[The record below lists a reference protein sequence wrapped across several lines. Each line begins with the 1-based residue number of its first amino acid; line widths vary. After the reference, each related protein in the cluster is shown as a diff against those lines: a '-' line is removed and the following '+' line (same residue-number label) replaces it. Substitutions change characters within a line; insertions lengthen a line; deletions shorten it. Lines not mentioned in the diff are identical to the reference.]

1 MKNQSPL
8 FKSVRALTLAAMLAA
23 MSVVIGIF
31 CKTLLNFGNG
41 LMRIT
46 FENLPIILSGIL
58 FGPIAGGAV
67 GAASDL
73 MSYLMSPQ
81 TYPPNLV
88 VTLGAAVIG
97 IVSGVVSRF
106 IIKKRGYL
114 QTIVC
119 VSAAHVIGS
128 MIIKSVGLFQFY
140 GWGVL
145 VRIPVYIV
153 IASIEALI
161 LCLLFKNSTFASLI
175 DGIMGDKKNDD
186 VQ

>member
-1 MKNQSPL
+1 MKNSSPI
-8 FKSVRALTLAAMLAA
+8 FKSVRALTLAAMLVA

-81 TYPPNLV
+81 TYPPNLI

-97 IVSGVVSRF
+97 IVSGLISQF
-106 IIKKRGYL
+106 AIKKRGCL
-114 QTIVC
+114 QTTVC
-119 VSAAHVIGS
+119 VSASHFIGS
-128 MIIKSVGLFQFY
+128 MIIKSIGLFQFY
-140 GWGVL
+140 SWGVL
-145 VRIPVYIV
+145 VRIPIYIA
-153 IASIEALI
+153 IAALEALV
-161 LCLLFKNSTFASLI
+161 LCLLFKNTTFSSLI
-175 DGIMGDKKNDD
+175 CGIMGDNKNDD
-186 VQ
+186 IR